1 MHEPLIDFELCI
13 HVLVMRLIL
22 TIDKIIIYWV

>member
-1 MHEPLIDFELCI
+1 MHEPLMDFELCI
-13 HVLVMRLIL
+13 HALVMRLIF